1 MVLPTSGNPI
11 SLNQIHVE
19 AGGTTSTEASLN
31 DSDIRGLI
39 DKLGQNSNSFSEYY
53 GVSAETSLPTS
64 GSTING
70 QVQLQ
75 EITVSDYISSGGT
88 LRIPSSMWVWSD
100 DRTTAALTID
110 IPCTIINDGK
120 IIGKGGQGGSGLRV
134 KNLSHPTTGSGN
146 YNSGYNTA
154 NLGTGSD
161 GGPAIKINSGVSNVT
176 ITNSSG
182 AYIAGGGGG
191 GGSSGV
197 EPQNSFAGG
206 GGGAGG
212 ADGGKANFNDNVGS
226 GYPNYTNNGP
236 NHSTFAAYGDT
247 GGEASGIGNN
257 NPPRM
262 GFGGKLNEK
271 GVTFYRPAAA
281 TYSFNF
287 AYRAE
292 AGGCAFRSAGEDQTS
307 LGGDGGGRVLPGV
320 QFATVGRTT
329 TGGGGGNA
337 TNGSYGGGANQAGE
351 AGGSGG
357 NTGEP
362 GGGGGWGAAGGKG
375 YRGAFVSNQSQG
387 GAAGKA
393 VDDSGVSYTLSN
405 SGTIYGGT

>member
-1 MVLPTSGNPI
+1 MALQSSGAI
-11 SLNQIHVE
+11 SLNEIHIE
-19 AGGTTSTEASLN
+19 AGGTSATQASLN

-39 DKLGQNSNSFSEYY
+39 GKSSGAQMSFSEWY
-53 GVSAETSLPTS
+53 GATAEVVLTS
-64 GSTING
+64 GGTING
-70 QVQLQ
+70 QAQRQ
-75 EITVSDYISSGGT
+75 EITVSDYIDSGGT
-88 LRIPSSMWVWSD
+88 LRIPSTMWVWSD
-100 DRTTAALTID
+100 DTSTAALTID
-110 IPCTIINDGK
+110 IPCTIINEGK
-120 IIGKGGQGGSGLRV
+120 IIGKGGQGGSGLRI

-154 NLGTGSD
+154 GLGSGGD
-161 GGPAIKINSGVSNVT
+161 GGDAIKINSNVSNVT

-191 GGSSGV
+191 GGASGV
-197 EPQNSFAGG
+197 EPQNTFSGG

-212 ADGGKANFNDNVGS
+212 GDGGKANFTDNVGS

-247 GGEASGIGNN
+247 GGQASGIGNN

-271 GVTFYRPAAA
+271 GVTFYRPDAN
-281 TYSFNF
+281 TFSYLF

-292 AGGCAFRSAGEDQTS
+292 AGGCAFRSAGEDQVS
-307 LGGDGGGRVLPGV
+307 LGGDGGGRVLPGS

-351 AGGSGG
+351 QGGSGG
-357 NTGEP
+357 HSGEA

-375 YRGAFVSNQSQG
+375 YRGVSVSNQCQG
-387 GAAGKA
+387 GDAGKA
-393 VDDSGVSYTLSN
+393 VEDSGNTYTLTN
-405 SGTIYGGT
+405 NGTIYGATT